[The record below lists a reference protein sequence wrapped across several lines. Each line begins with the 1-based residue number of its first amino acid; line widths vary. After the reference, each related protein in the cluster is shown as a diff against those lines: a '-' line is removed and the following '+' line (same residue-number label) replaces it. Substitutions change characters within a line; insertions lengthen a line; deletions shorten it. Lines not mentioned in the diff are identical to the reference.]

1 MIPNCS
7 YAHQNTDYASKWRIT
22 LSANVPA
29 GSTAFQVTFGTSP
42 WVKSGKPYQP
52 VVLCSSQLFVIAA
65 VTPSGFTVK
74 TVQGMGGAST
84 VDVGFAVWGG

>member
-22 LSANVPA
+22 VSANVAA

-42 WVKSGKPYQP
+42 WVKNGKPYQP
-52 VVLCSSQLFVIAA
+52 VVLSSAPLLVVAS
-65 VTPSGFTVK
+65 VTASGFIVK
-74 TVQGMGGAST
+74 TAQGIGGAST
-84 VDVGFAVWGG
+84 VDVGFSVWAG